1 MVFLKEEGEPP
12 FARDIRI
19 YPKNPEYPNQQ
30 YINLHILGPNMDP
43 MTYAI
48 LYPYGEPGWQPNW
61 QCDAYEGTQLNR
73 VHTKVSMM
81 QYKAAQTAIRDYFNP
96 IMSAGKLTQQWL
108 VDSYL
113 QVEANNLNYIR
124 QNQQRL
130 RAEQYQGLAD
140 HVANMAQNANFAA
153 GVAVILP
160 SSFAGSPRLEDR
172 TTYITT
178 YT

>member
-1 MVFLKEEGEPP
+1 
-12 FARDIRI
+12 
-19 YPKNPEYPNQQ
+19 
-30 YINLHILGPNMDP
+30 
-43 MTYAI
+43 
-48 LYPYGEPGWQPNW
+48 
-61 QCDAYEGTQLNR
+61 
-73 VHTKVSMM
+73 MM

-160 SSFAGSPRLEDR
+160 SSFAGSPRLGDR

>member
-1 MVFLKEEGEPP
+1 
-12 FARDIRI
+12 
-19 YPKNPEYPNQQ
+19 
-30 YINLHILGPNMDP
+30 
-43 MTYAI
+43 
-48 LYPYGEPGWQPNW
+48 
-61 QCDAYEGTQLNR
+61 
-73 VHTKVSMM
+73 MM

-140 HVANMAQNANFAA
+140 HVANMAQKANFAA

-160 SSFAGSPRLEDR
+160 SSFAGSPRNMSEK
-172 TTYITT
+172 YITT